1 MRAALAIVLL
11 AAACGDNLEGLTLDQ
26 LEASRRAAECERY
39 VRCGLFDDEATCTA
53 TFRKEFDP
61 ALPAAVDAGKI
72 RFDPLAAAQCHRELA
87 ARGCDATAEDNR
99 ALPASCARV
108 LVGTIKA
115 GATCLDDRECATG
128 DCDAARCTPD
138 ACCPGGC
145 AAYAAPAAIGDAC
158 TPHSGCVAGAA
169 CATDGTC
176 HALAAMTGECHADLE
191 CAPGLACIG
200 ATDLQA
206 GACRALPKIGE
217 PCPYQRCAEIGAR
230 CASGT
235 CIAVG
240 LTGDAC
246 ADDSACS
253 EFYTCDVATSRCARL
268 PGLGESCTGPC
279 AGEAYCDIETTGSSA
294 GLCRS
299 PQANAAPCSADDQCA
314 TQYCE
319 EGPIFDQCAQ
329 PALCF

>member
-1 MRAALAIVLL
+1 MRAALAIALVGV
-11 AAACGDNLEGLTLDQ
+11 AACGDNLEGLTLDQ
-26 LEASRRAAECERY
+26 LESARRAAECERY
-39 VRCGLFDDEATCTA
+39 VRCGLFDDEQTCST
-53 TFRKEFDP
+53 TFRKDFDP
-61 ALPAAVDAGKI
+61 ALPAAVEAGKI

-87 ARGCDATAEDNR
+87 ARSCDETAADNR
-99 ALPASCARV
+99 ALPASCDRV
-108 LVGTIKA
+108 LVGTITA
-115 GATCLDDRECATG
+115 GATCLDDRTCATG
-128 DCDAARCTPD
+128 DCEAPRCERD

-145 AAYAAPAAIGDAC
+145 AAFAAPAAIGEAC
-158 TPHSGCVAGAA
+158 TARVGCVDGAA

-176 HALAAMTGECHADLE
+176 RALAAMGGECRADVE
-191 CAPGLACIG
+191 CAIGLACIG
-200 ATDLQA
+200 ATELQA

-217 PCPYQRCAEIGAR
+217 ACPYQRCAEIGAR

-235 CIAVG
+235 CVAIG

-253 EFYTCDVATSRCARL
+253 EFYTCDPATSRCAPL
-268 PGLGESCTGPC
+268 PGDGAPCTGRC
-279 AGEAYCDIETTGSSA
+279 AGEAWCDLTGTTGT
-294 GLCRS
+294 CRA
-299 PQANAAPCSADDQCA
+299 PQPNAAPCSASDQCA